1 MAPYFWDLGYQ
12 NGTLLLGT
20 LHSEVTMNDCD
31 RPVVEQVRPYVV
43 AGRAL
48 REAGY
53 NVLLCGPGRR
63 RA

>member
-1 MAPYFWDLGYQ
+1 
-12 NGTLLLGT
+12 
-20 LHSEVTMNDCD
+20 MNDCD

-63 RA
+63 RAQGLGGTGFRGFRGFRV